1 MANILSRIWNGWQTK
16 SAVPQP
22 ISAAN
27 IGAGFFGVFL
37 NPQEI
42 TPTQA
47 DLLWKNVSPLA
58 KVVNL
63 IADQVANLQ
72 PLIKV
77 DGRVVTDTP
86 LHALLKRPG
95 FNRTRHRFIKEL
107 AIQYLVSGTGYA
119 HVMGDSDRIPL
130 ALDVLKSKLVSITP
144 GADMWPDQYMYSE
157 GTRSITFNRNEDARD
172 PRWLDSS
179 GYGEIVAIY
188 DIDGARRG
196 VGLSR
201 MNAIKADVELRFQ
214 GIQHNKSMLEN
225 GARMAGVLSFK
236 SELNDEQSESVRQ
249 QFQARHA
256 GAQNAGNTLVTSG
269 GEASFTPL
277 QQSAKDMDFDKLIR
291 TVEDAIVAA
300 YNVPVTLFRTEAQT
314 NNNYETAWFM
324 CYDNAILPTFQAI
337 YSGLSQIFSER
348 LTAMN
353 NGVPVEVEIG
363 HDALTNTVLMKQ
375 ASAMA
380 RELFNA
386 RLVSRNEARKKIGME
401 PCLGGDTIYGPM
413 GDVPV
418 AEDYF
423 TDHGVPGELTAEAF
437 HEARNAKL
445 PHGAP
450 SDQDHALN
458 RSEPSGGKPGD
469 KKPADKKALLSV
481 VH

>member
-16 SAVPQP
+16 SVVPQP
-22 ISAAN
+22 VNAVVDP
-27 IGAGFFGVFL
+27 GLFGVFL

-42 TPTQA
+42 TPFQA
-47 DLLWKNVSPLA
+47 DLLFRNVSPLA

-77 DGRVVTDTP
+77 DGQVVNDTP

-95 FNRTRHRFIKEL
+95 FNRTRHRFVKEL
-107 AIQYLVSGTGYA
+107 AVQYLVTGTAYP
-119 HVMGDSDRIPL
+119 HVMGNSDRIPL
-130 ALDVLKSKLVSITP
+130 AFDVLKSKMVSITP
-144 GADMWPDQYMYSE
+144 GADMWPDQYMYAE
-157 GTRSITFNRNEDARD
+157 GTRSITFKRNADARD
-172 PRWLDSS
+172 PRWLDDS
-179 GYGEIVAIY
+179 GFGEIVPIY
-188 DIDGARRG
+188 DIDGTRRG

-214 GIQHNKSMLEN
+214 GIQHNKAMLEN
-225 GARMAGVLSFK
+225 GARMSGVLAFK
-236 SELNDEQSESVRQ
+236 DELNDEQKESVRQ
-249 QFQARHA
+249 QFEGRHA
-256 GAQNAGNTLVTSG
+256 GALNAGKTLITQG
-269 GEASFTPL
+269 GDVSFTSL
-277 QQSAKDMDFDKLIR
+277 QASAKDMDFDKLIR

-337 YSGLSQIFSER
+337 YAGISQIFAER

-386 RLVSRNEARKKIGME
+386 RLVSRNEARKRIGME
-401 PCLGGDTIYGPM
+401 PVLGGDTIYGPM
-413 GDVPV
+413 GDTPV

-423 TDHGVPGELTAEAF
+423 TDHGTPGDLTAEAF
-437 HEARNAKL
+437 HEARNQKL
-445 PHGAP
+445 PNGAP
-450 SDQDHALN
+450 ADQDHALN
-458 RSEPSGGKPGD
+458 RPAAGD
-469 KKPADKKALLSV
+469 KKPAAKKSALLSV